1 MSGTI
6 KFVESFMKKV
16 LAVGPTESV
25 AAVARLM
32 EQHNVGA
39 VIITENH
46 RPVGIVTDR
55 YLALELGARGAS
67 LQTPIAKVMTSP
79 VEIIHQ
85 DEGVFGATQTMRELN
100 VRRLPVVDDDGL
112 LCGLVTL
119 DDLLRLLGRELANL
133 TEGIKPEMEVK

>member
-55 YLALELGARGAS
+55 DLALELGARGAS

-79 VEIIHQ
+79 VEIIQ
-85 DEGVFGATQTMRELN
+85 DRKS
-100 VRRLPVVDDDGL
+100 VV
-112 LCGLVTL
+112 
-119 DDLLRLLGRELANL
+119 
-133 TEGIKPEMEVK
+133 